1 MPNRVPAS
9 TYERAVSELREEL
22 QRFTVQDAASLR
34 SSALAAVAD
43 WRWSKFGAPGIG
55 DIESDLRIGL
65 RSPWLEAPPPDDNEQ
80 YGLDADGRVRI
91 IRRRIQGNV
100 QVVEYSPT
108 RVRSLV
114 IDDTGVVG
122 IDDTYLDGGRYVN
135 SVAVFPDAWSF
146 RSFEYDG
153 DRFVSIWSARYVE
166 DDPYT
171 PGVTEMTRT
180 ASYGPSGRL
189 RKLTTVLEDPAA
201 PSPPS
206 PPADVDRGE
215 DIDVTGAVLA
225 AEEDAFADALT
236 RAIVADL
243 AAYPPNGTLARF
255 VLRWFEWRDPS
266 HVTLHALGTDDE
278 YAHEDAWL
286 PLEWSNSNDEFE
298 RTQRVL
304 DRADVAQTSAN
315 LGPIYEL
322 VEDIPDE
329 HPPPPAIRAVIQR
342 LPQALAAIPR
352 TDYFAVAA
360 SHFEAYGILNSLQA
374 SNPQAT
380 IDALAARDELPPDE

>member
-1 MPNRVPAS
+1 M
-9 TYERAVSELREEL
+9 
-22 QRFTVQDAASLR
+22 
-34 SSALAAVAD
+34 
-43 WRWSKFGAPGIG
+43 
-55 DIESDLRIGL
+55 
-65 RSPWLEAPPPDDNEQ
+65 RSPWLEAPPPDDNEH

-114 IDDTGVVG
+114 IDDTGVLGV
-122 IDDTYLDGGRYVN
+122 DDVYLDGGRYGSSVSVN
-135 SVAVFPDAWSF
+135 IHGWSLS
-146 RSFEYDG
+146 SFEYDG

-166 DDPYT
+166 DDPNT
-171 PGVTEMTRT
+171 PGVAVMTRT
-180 ASYGPSGRL
+180 ASYDQWPSAEADHGAGRP
-189 RKLTTVLEDPAA
+189 RGTEPAVTA
-201 PSPPS
+201 GGRGRRRGHRRHRRRAHGRGGSVRGR
-206 PPADVDRGE
+206 ADWRDR
-215 DIDVTGAVLA
+215 
-225 AEEDAFADALT
+225 
-236 RAIVADL
+236 RDL

-286 PLEWSNSNDEFE
+286 PLEWSNLDDELE
-298 RTQRVL
+298 RTQRLL
-304 DRADVAQTSAN
+304 DGADIAQTSAN

-342 LPQALAAIPR
+342 LPQALAAIKDRLLRRRGLPLR
-352 TDYFAVAA
+352 GLRHPPLTPSVQPTGSNPARRMTAVAKGA
-360 SHFEAYGILNSLQA
+360 TSSISATSEPSRSLREEPTRDEYTTFNFA
-374 SNPQAT
+374 RSNPTGEGQGLVPACFG
-380 IDALAARDELPPDE
+380 E